1 LTEEVAMPQV
11 TLAEVGAKAIA
22 DREFWQQL
30 LKEPETALT
39 ARSLTL
45 SPADLAA
52 LKEAILQNSVGVDLR
67 KTVKHVQDYC
77 NVKGW
82 ESGWIGP
89 FSRKSIKRPV
99 PPGGKPR

>member
-1 LTEEVAMPQV
+1 MPNV

-22 DREFWQQL
+22 DPEFWKKL
-30 LKEPETALT
+30 LEAPEAALT

-45 SPADLAA
+45 SSDDLAA
-52 LKEAILQNSVGVDLR
+52 LKDAIAQNGVGVDLR
-67 KTVKHVQDYC
+67 KTVSHVQKYC

-89 FSRKSIKRPV
+89 FSRKSTTRRVP